1 MLLRIVG
8 QDCVCAICLGVAER
22 FREANTLAGG
32 YNLAKDSCS
41 KNVVKVIQESNAF
54 RMEGGQRE
62 KFKFCAEK
70 GFRKNYLEGGGMRKE
85 RKIKEERLWHEK
97 GRCRVLIGRQERKE
111 SVGIVG
117 QRGIS
122 ALNARPTNKREC
134 VRT

>member
-70 GFRKNYLEGGGMRKE
+70 GFRKNYLEGGGNEERKEDQRGKIVARKREVSRFNREARKE
-85 RKIKEERLWHEK
+85 RECWHCGAK
-97 GRCRVLIGRQERKE
+97 GHFRFE
-111 SVGIVG
+111 
-117 QRGIS
+117 
-122 ALNARPTNKREC
+122 RPTDE
-134 VRT
+134 